1 MNQKIKTICS
11 YMFKGGVG
19 KTTITSMLGF
29 ELSKYGKTLLI
40 DADQQGNL
48 SSIFLNEDEINP
60 ETDFLAFIKNL
71 TENIQNEKQS
81 IEKIATKV
89 REENEEDGFKGLF
102 ILPTK
107 ENDDR
112 LRKYLDNTAKEEP
125 FALRMAF
132 QQIVHKAEQAGF
144 KYILFDLPP
153 SAGSYEK
160 ITLSVVDEIIPII
173 EPEKFAME
181 SLKKFYK
188 EIIEKL
194 NLQFG
199 AKLTL
204 KYLIVNKENL
214 SKKAHQFYLEDI
226 KSSPFKEIFEIKDS
240 NAISSATTM
249 QVVFQENNP
258 KHLISKNIGRLAELI
273 K

>member
-1 MNQKIKTICS
+1 MSIKVICT

-29 ELSKYGKTLLI
+29 ELSKYGKTLLV

-48 SSIFLNEDEINP
+48 SSIFLNEDEIKNRI
-60 ETDFLAFIKNL
+60 DFLKYIKNL
-71 TENIQNEKQS
+71 TEAEE
-81 IEKIATKV
+81 EKINIHDAVINV
-89 REENEEDGFKGLF
+89 REKNEEDGFKGLY
-102 ILPTK
+102 LLATK

-112 LRKYLDNTAKEEP
+112 LRKYLDSTAKEEP
-125 FALRMAF
+125 FALRNGF
-132 QQIVHKAEQAGF
+132 VQLVQKAEEEGF
-144 KYILFDLPP
+144 EYLLFDLPP

-160 ITLSVVDEIIPII
+160 ITLSVTNEIIPII

-199 AKLTL
+199 SKLLL

-214 SKKAHQFYLEDI
+214 NKKAHQFYLEDI
-226 KSSPFKEIFEIKDS
+226 KNSPFKEIFEIKDS
-240 NAISSATTM
+240 NAVSSATTM

-258 KHLISKNIGRLAELI
+258 KHPISKSIGKLAELI
-273 K
+273 KL